1 MLGSESSI
9 NIDLSR
15 RGKCSGRHF
24 NCGAH
29 ALTHVFIKKLLEGH
43 LDRHF
48 EEIPSYQLLLSTFRA
63 FYNIEGDLTV
73 QNLKILFSYYTHPYD
88 REIIFG
94 DVLRQFF
101 SDIHANNEDYK
112 SERKEYFKTILT
124 HHIKKNNNLA
134 RKRLLPG
141 ILQTIDFFGLVSTP
155 LNLFFPDRNNRFDA
169 DDNAVDSEFVR
180 SNTATQ
186 TFIGTISSEFQR
198 LSTNEID
205 PLDFLERHTG
215 TGFYDQEN
223 IKNLINAF
231 WDSNGFAAWLNYI
244 NTPGVYLPID
254 VLMNGSAALD
264 FDTSVIIAGAY
275 TWHNR
280 IETAVEGEYTPRAFS
295 MTAYNL
301 DGGHYEVELDTPEEA
316 KIHNLQLEGYGI
328 LEGQERVSFNLNQA
342 GIRAGKLQGRK
353 IQNDQAPQAEITRFI
368 KDMPSSAEIQSKWIQ
383 ALNTLGRADRN
394 IPRTHRKFVQ
404 SGYLTVLQWATLQA
418 SIFHTLQADPT
429 WVSTWRS
436 ALVDLNTNYRDIDK
450 LIAWCETNLRPLSP
464 FTEMPIEALIGW
476 AKENIRTHEDFT
488 EISEEQWAIEAN
500 DKGGLLDILLK
511 QHGAVKTNIERKNIF
526 DMIFEQWQQY
536 NISSL
541 AFWHAYKHIPVGQ
554 ALEAA
559 QQILTLSADLA
570 EYLPEESRPPVELLE
585 ECVKTGDLVELYKI
599 RQHLYQYQFNEKLES
614 ITEIDEKSLPTLGKR
629 DRVITDSSE
638 SSSES
643 AYHKDKRIKITG
655 PN

>member
-1 MLGSESSI
+1 MLGSESL

-29 ALTHVFIKKLLEGH
+29 ALTHVFIKKLMEDR

-48 EEIPSYQLLLSTFRA
+48 EETPSYQLLLSTFSA
-63 FYNIEGDLTV
+63 FYNIESALTV
-73 QNLKILFSYYTHPYD
+73 QNLKTLFSYYSHPYD

-101 SDIHANNEDYK
+101 SNIHANNEDYK

-124 HHIKKNNNLA
+124 HYIKKNNDLTP
-134 RKRLLPG
+134 KRPLPSLL
-141 ILQTIDFFGLVSTP
+141 QAVDFLGWVSRP
-155 LNLFFPDRNNRFDA
+155 LNWFFPSERKAFGN
-169 DDNAVDSEFVR
+169 DDQAVDAEFVC
-180 SNTATQ
+180 SHNTIQ
-186 TFIGTISSEFQR
+186 EFIASISSEFQR

-301 DGGHYEVELDTPEEA
+301 NGGHYEVELDTPEEA

-328 LEGQERVSFNLNQA
+328 LEGQKKVSFNLIQA

-353 IQNDQAPQAEITRFI
+353 IQNDQAPQAEITRFV

-383 ALNTLGRADRN
+383 ALNTLGRADRS
-394 IPRTHRKFVQ
+394 IPRVLRKSVQ
-404 SGYLTVLQWATLQA
+404 SEYLTVLQWATLQA
-418 SIFHTLQADPT
+418 SIFHKLQSDPT
-429 WVSTWRS
+429 WVSTWHT

-476 AKENIRTHEDFT
+476 AKENIRIHNDFT

-500 DKGGLLDILLK
+500 DKGGLLDILLE

-536 NISSL
+536 NMSSL
-541 AFWHAYKHIPVGQ
+541 AFWHAYQHIPVGQ

-559 QQILTLSADLA
+559 QQILTLSADLDT
-570 EYLPEESRPPVELLE
+570 YLPAESRPPVELLE
-585 ECVKTGDLVELYKI
+585 ECVKTGNLVELYKI
-599 RQHLYQYQFNEKLES
+599 RQQLYQYQFN
-614 ITEIDEKSLPTLGKR
+614 EKSLPTLGKR
-629 DRVITDSSE
+629 DRVITNSSE
-638 SSSES
+638 PNSES
-643 AYHKDKRIKITG
+643 ANHEDKRIKITG
-655 PN
+655 PD